1 MRVSTE
7 WLSDYISLE
16 NVAPEDLAERITRA
30 GIEIDVVENRNQGV
44 TKVVVGYVKSK
55 EKHPDADKL
64 NICKVDAGLEEELQ
78 IVCGAKN
85 VDAGQKVPVAMI
97 GAKLPGGLDIK
108 KAKLRGV
115 LSQGMICSAKELGL
129 NDKLLPKEQQEGIL
143 VLPSELEPGTPI
155 EQVLGLNDHVLELD
169 LTPNRSDALSMI
181 GAAYEVSAILG
192 REMTLPKPE
201 EQLTESGS
209 PAAEHISVTVNEPE
223 LCTHY
228 AARYITGVKI
238 APSPLWMQNRLMA
251 AGIRPINNIVD
262 ITNYVMLEYGQ
273 PLHAFDADRLAG
285 GNIVVRT
292 AAEGEKMVTLD
303 GQERKLKETMLLITD
318 GEKPAAIAGV
328 MGGENSEVTSDTVNL
343 LLESAKFDGTTVRKT
358 SRDLGLRSESSLRF
372 EKNVDPNA
380 VIPALNRAASLI
392 AQYAAGTV
400 HPGIVESVPAQAEE
414 LTISLSTDKV
424 NNYLGTALTTE
435 EIKAIFDRLHFA
447 YEVLSGDELKVTV
460 PTRRGDI
467 TRDVDLIEE
476 VARLYGYDL
485 IPTTVIEGPTTP
497 GSFTKAQTIRRALRG
512 LLSNGGYH
520 EVISYSFVNP
530 VRGSLF
536 SELTKGSHSVKLAM
550 PMSEEQSVLR
560 TSILPQMLSAAEY
573 NRNRKQ
579 DSLALF
585 EIGNVFDTEEENL
598 TKQPREIPA
607 LSLLLSGNR
616 VEKQW
621 NTSVQKVDFFD
632 LKGAIE
638 SIFAYLGLDKNV
650 SYIANEPKDFHPGRS
665 ASIYLNIEG
674 KDAILIGT
682 MGQVHPEI
690 QNSYDLADTYVAEL
704 SLGAI
709 YEYARP
715 VLVYREL
722 PRFPAVERD
731 IAVVVEENVEAG
743 AMLTSIRESAG
754 ELLQS
759 VQVFDIFTGEKLGL
773 GKKSVA
779 LALTYRHHEHT
790 LTEEE
795 ITAVHSKVVEE
806 LSTRF
811 GAELR
816 K

>member
-192 REMTLPKPE
+192 REITLPKPE
-201 EQLTESGS
+201 EQLRESGS
-209 PAAEHISVTVNEPE
+209 PAAEHVSVTVNAPE

-273 PLHAFDADRLAG
+273 PLHAFDADSLAG

-292 AAEGEKMVTLD
+292 ATEGEKMVTLD

-318 GEKPAAIAGV
+318 GEKPVAIAGV

-372 EKNVDPNA
+372 EKSVDPNA

-400 HPGIVESVPAQAEE
+400 HPGIVESAAAKAEE
-414 LTISLSTDKV
+414 LVISLSTDKV
-424 NNYLGTALTTE
+424 NNYLGTLLTTE

-447 YEVLSGDELKVTV
+447 YEVVSGDVLEVTV

-497 GSFTKAQTIRRALRG
+497 GSFTKAQMIRRALRS

-585 EIGNVFDTEEENL
+585 EIGNVFYTEEESL

-665 ASIYLNIEG
+665 ASIYLNVDG
-674 KDAILIGT
+674 KDAILLGT

-704 SLGAI
+704 SLEAI

-715 VLVYREL
+715 ALVYREL

-795 ITAVHSKVVEE
+795 ITAVHSKVVED